1 MLELRLLGVHDDG
14 EHLVLENA
22 DGTRYALPIDA
33 QLRTSIA
40 SARRVTART
49 TSGGSFGP
57 RDIQTRL
64 RQGASV
70 EEIAAESGWD
80 TERVRR
86 YEWPI
91 VAERAHIISAAQ
103 NVKIGHRE
111 SASGATQIPVSLAAR
126 IEEIAER
133 FGFEHAAQDWQT
145 RQLENGQWRVSVDI
159 DFPEGVRPKLPHEAM
174 FPARWSYNP
183 ANQGL
188 YASNEAAYF
197 LMGNSSD
204 AVAVAAK
211 KAPPVAEHK
220 APLLTTGGPRLEAP
234 KREKPSL
241 TEPLASEVSPSVSP
255 SHNAD
260 ARKLA
265 ELLERA
271 RAASKPAPVV
281 EPEPEP
287 EVFEAVLLDGGAQ
300 GEEPAE
306 PTVIASPAVHAE
318 NHAAEGAREEV
329 KAPAEQAVEPE
340 PAVEPVTE
348 SAQTESAAEQVE
360 AAPAPA
366 EEKAPK
372 PASKKNARKSVPQW
386 DDIIFGGRK

>member
-49 TSGGSFGP
+49 ASGGSFGP

-306 PTVIASPAVHAE
+306 PTVIASPAVHAPE
-318 NHAAEGAREEV
+318 AAESAREESAALTESTEDKPAEPV
-329 KAPAEQAVEPE
+329 AIENTSAHSEASAETENAPAA
-340 PAVEPVTE
+340 
-348 SAQTESAAEQVE
+348 
-360 AAPAPA
+360 A

-372 PASKKNARKSVPQW
+372 PVSKKNARKSVPQW